1 MKKMVKIVTFIM
13 AIIAYFIT
21 IVVLIVGSPVWAYF
35 VVFSSYNSTHRAIEG
50 KSDDTKSEN

>member
-21 IVVLIVGSPVWAYF
+21 IVVMIIGSPVWAYF
-35 VVFSSYNSTHRAIEG
+35 VVFSSDNSTQRAAAG
-50 KSDDTKSEN
+50 RGDDTKSEN